1 MLSADE
7 LIGACELVLKKKHS
21 KTGEESRFQ
30 GSLLGKEPENHRI
43 VIDGGPKTI
52 HDWQIMVKERAAKAV
67 SAQNSPDQSP
77 HDSQDTV
84 MAT

>member
-1 MLSADE
+1 
-7 LIGACELVLKKKHS
+7 LKKKHS

-52 HDWQIMVKERAAKAV
+52 RDWQLMVKEKAAKAA
-67 SAQNSPDQSP
+67 STQNNPDQP
-77 HDSQDTV
+77 RHDSQDTV
-84 MAT
+84 MTT

>member
-1 MLSADE
+1 MCDT
-7 LIGACELVLKKKHS
+7 VLKKKHS

-52 HDWQIMVKERAAKAV
+52 RDWQLMVKEQAAKAA
-67 SAQNSPDQSP
+67 SAQHNADV
-77 HDSQDTV
+77 QDTV
-84 MAT
+84 MTS